1 MLSESVQ
8 NYLKAI
14 YALREDGTRATTNAL
29 AERLG
34 VAAAHRVDHQIFQ
47 PPIHHQRRR
56 LATANLVQN
65 QNAALHSCLQTG

>member
-1 MLSESVQ
+1 VV
-8 NYLKAI
+8 
-14 YALREDGTRATTNAL
+14 RRAVDRAGD
-29 AERLG
+29 RY
-34 VAAAHRVDHQIFQ
+34 VAHRVDHQIFQ